1 MIDFKETPKS
11 SRRPGTAIGLM
22 IGTLLGL
29 LAIPFLGVAV
39 EGFAMGL
46 GAFLGVVADPRQ
58 TMRERFLC
66 GGLAIGVIA
75 LAVMLN
81 LHRL

>member
-1 MIDFKETPKS
+1 MI
-11 SRRPGTAIGLM
+11 AAV
-22 IGTLLGL
+22 LGL

-39 EGFAMGL
+39 GGFAMGL
-46 GAFLGVVADPRQ
+46 GVFLGIVADPRQ

-75 LAVMLN
+75 LAVMLY

>member
-1 MIDFKETPKS
+1 
-11 SRRPGTAIGLM
+11 M
-22 IGTLLGL
+22 IGAVLGL

-39 EGFAMGL
+39 GGFAMGL
-46 GAFLGVVADPRQ
+46 GVFLVIVADPRQ

-75 LAVMLN
+75 LAVMLY